1 MPPPSDL
8 EARCAPL
15 PAAHSGDPIASRGRR
30 SRESGTSGGDP
41 PPDGLRR
48 RRIGRPGP
56 ACKLRAP
63 AAVPAAVRLMKAEY
77 SPVDV
82 ESAAQSYWAQA
93 QSFKAVEKPG
103 AEKFYCLSMFPYPSG
118 KLHMGHVRNYTIG
131 DVISRYQRMKG
142 KNVLQ
147 PIGFDAFGLPAEN
160 AAIKNKVPPAEW
172 TYSNIDTMCGQL
184 KQLGIGYDWD
194 RKLATC
200 EPDYYR
206 WQQWF
211 FTELL
216 KRGLI
221 YRRNSRVNWDPVDQ
235 TVLANEQVIDGRGW
249 RSGAIVEQREIPQ
262 WFLKITAYADELL
275 AEVKQLEHWPEAVRR
290 MQENWI
296 GRSEGLEI
304 DFTVAGRDDKLTVF
318 TTRPDTLYGV
328 TFVSV
333 AAQHPLALEAA
344 ARDATVAAFVDEA
357 SRGDVT
363 EAAMETME
371 KRGVALGIDVIHPLT
386 GERIPVYAA
395 NFVLMSYGS
404 GAVMAVPGHDQRDW
418 EFAVKYGLPIKA
430 VIAATADGPA
440 PDLTA
445 AAFTEKAFTINSAE
459 FSGLDFKTAF
469 EGIAG
474 KLEAQ
479 NAGRRRVNYR
489 LRDWGVSRQRYW
501 GCPIP
506 IIYCTDCD
514 AVPVPAD
521 QLPVRLPEDLV
532 PDGRGNPLLRLD
544 SFVNVPCPQCGKPAR
559 RETDTFDTFVDSS
572 WYYARF
578 ASAGSQT
585 GMVDERA
592 AYWLPVD
599 QYIGGIEHAIL
610 HLLYARFFSKL
621 MRDCGLPAVAEPF
634 KRLLTQGMVLAEG
647 FYRTTDA
654 GGRDWIN
661 PKDVEKSGDGHVLK
675 ATGEAVT
682 AVGLGTMSKS
692 KNNGVDPAAIIDS
705 HGADAVRLF
714 MMFTA
719 PPEQTLEW
727 SDAGIDGALRFL
739 KRVWKLVADHA
750 ALGAVEAL
758 DPAVLSSAQKDLR
771 RRLHDLLA
779 RISDDFGRRHNYNTA
794 VAACM
799 ELVNAL
805 AKFEDRSPQGR
816 AVLGESLSA
825 LVRVLSPIV
834 PHVAHELWL
843 ALGHTTPVIDA
854 KWPEADAEARLSDS
868 IAMVVQVNGKLRGQ
882 ISVPAGSTNDAI
894 IAAALAE
901 ESVRKFIDGQTIRKQ
916 VVVPNKL
923 VNFVV

>member
-1 MPPPSDL
+1 
-8 EARCAPL
+8 
-15 PAAHSGDPIASRGRR
+15 
-30 SRESGTSGGDP
+30 
-41 PPDGLRR
+41 
-48 RRIGRPGP
+48 
-56 ACKLRAP
+56 
-63 AAVPAAVRLMKAEY
+63 MKPEY
-77 SPVDV
+77 SPVEV
-82 ESAAQSYWAQA
+82 EAQAQSYWADNLC
-93 QSFKAVEKPG
+93 FKAVEKPG
-103 AEKFYCLSMFPYPSG
+103 ADKFYCLSMFPYPSG

-160 AAIKNKVPPAEW
+160 AAIKNNVPPAQW

-200 EPDYYR
+200 EPEYYR

-275 AEVKQLEHWPEAVRR
+275 EEVKQLEHWPEAVRT
-290 MQENWI
+290 MQSNWI

-304 DFTVAGRDDKLTVF
+304 DFTVAGRSEKLTVF

-344 ARDATVAAFVDEA
+344 VRDAAIAAFVEEA

-386 GERIPVYAA
+386 GDRIPVYAA

-418 EFAVKYGLPIKA
+418 EFATKYGLPIKA
-430 VIAATADGPA
+430 VIAAAAEGPA
-440 PDLTA
+440 PDLSEG
-445 AAFTEKAFTINSAE
+445 AFTEKAITINSAE
-459 FSGLDFKTAF
+459 FSGLAFKDAF
-469 EGIAG
+469 DGIAAR
-474 KLEAQ
+474 LEAQ

-506 IIYCTDCD
+506 IIYCEDCD

-532 PDGRGNPLLRLD
+532 PDGRGNPLLRLPE
-544 SFVNVPCPQCGKPAR
+544 FVNVACPQCGKPAR

-578 ASAGSQT
+578 ASAGCET

-647 FYRTTDA
+647 YYRTTES
-654 GGRDWIN
+654 GGREWIA
-661 PKDVEKSGDGHVLK
+661 PKDVEVERDAKGSAIGAKLKS
-675 ATGEAVT
+675 TGEAVV
-682 AVGLGTMSKS
+682 ASGLGTMSKS
-692 KNNGVDPAAIIDS
+692 KNNGVDPAAIIES

-727 SDAGIDGALRFL
+727 SDAGIDGAARFL
-739 KRVWKLVADHA
+739 KRVWKLVSDHV
-750 ALGAVEAL
+750 ALGAVDAL
-758 DPAVLSSAQKDLR
+758 DRASLNDIQKDLR
-771 RRLHDLLA
+771 RKLHDQLA
-779 RISDDFGRRHNYNTA
+779 KISDDFGRRYNFNTA

-805 AKFEDRSPQGR
+805 AKFDDRSPQGR
-816 AVLGESLSA
+816 AVLNEALDALS
-825 LVRVLSPIV
+825 RVLSPIV
-834 PHVAHELWL
+834 PHFSHALWA
-843 ALGHTTPVIDA
+843 ALGHATPVIDA
-854 KWPEADAEARLSDS
+854 EWPEPEAEARLSDQ
-868 IAMVVQVNGKLRGQ
+868 IKLVVQVNGKLRGQ
-882 ISVPAGSTNDAI
+882 ISVPAGSSQDAI
-894 IAAALAE
+894 IAVALADE
-901 ESVRKFIDGQTIRKQ
+901 QVQRFLVGATIRKQ
-916 VVVPNKL
+916 VVVPGKL

>member
-1 MPPPSDL
+1 MK
-8 EARCAPL
+8 
-15 PAAHSGDPIASRGRR
+15 
-30 SRESGTSGGDP
+30 
-41 PPDGLRR
+41 PD
-48 RRIGRPGP
+48 
-56 ACKLRAP
+56 
-63 AAVPAAVRLMKAEY
+63 Y
-77 SPVDV
+77 SPVEV
-82 ESAAQSYWAQA
+82 EALAQSYWAENLC
-93 QSFKAVEKPG
+93 FKAVEKPG
-103 AEKFYCLSMFPYPSG
+103 ADKFYCLSMFPYPSG

-200 EPDYYR
+200 EPEYYR

-275 AEVKQLEHWPEAVRR
+275 EEVKQLEHWPEAVRT
-290 MQENWI
+290 MQSNWI

-304 DFTVAGRDDKLTVF
+304 DFTVADRAEKLTVF

-344 ARDATVAAFVDEA
+344 ARDATVAAFVEEA

-386 GERIPVYAA
+386 GDRIPVYAA

-418 EFAVKYGLPIKA
+418 EFATKYGLPIRA
-430 VIAATADGPA
+430 VIAAAAEGLA
-440 PDLTA
+440 PDLSEG
-445 AAFTEKAFTINSAE
+445 AFTEKAFTINSAE
-459 FSGLDFKTAF
+459 FSGLAFKDAF
-469 EGIAG
+469 DGIAA

-506 IIYCTDCD
+506 IIYCEDCD

-532 PDGRGNPLLRLD
+532 PDGRGNPLLRLPE
-544 SFVNVPCPQCGKPAR
+544 FVNVACPQCGKPAR

-578 ASAGSQT
+578 ASAGCET

-647 FYRTTDA
+647 YYRTTES
-654 GGRDWIN
+654 GGREWIA
-661 PKDVEKSGDGHVLK
+661 PKDVEVERDAKGSAIGAKLKS
-675 ATGEAVT
+675 TGEAVV
-682 AVGLGTMSKS
+682 ASGLGTMSKS
-692 KNNGVDPAAIIDS
+692 KNNGVDPAAIIES

-727 SDAGIDGALRFL
+727 SDAGIDGAARFL
-739 KRVWKLVADHA
+739 KRVWKLVSDHV
-750 ALGAVEAL
+750 ALGAVDAL
-758 DPAVLSSAQKDLR
+758 DRAALNEVQKDLR
-771 RRLHDLLA
+771 RKLHDQLA
-779 RISDDFGRRHNYNTA
+779 KISDDFGRRYNFNTA

-805 AKFEDRSPQGR
+805 AKFDDRSPQGR
-816 AVLGESLSA
+816 AVLNEALDALS
-825 LVRVLSPIV
+825 RVLSPIV
-834 PHVAHELWL
+834 PHFSHALWT
-843 ALGHTTPVIDA
+843 ALGHATPVIDA
-854 KWPEADAEARLSDS
+854 EWPEPEAEARLSDQ
-868 IAMVVQVNGKLRGQ
+868 IKLVVQVNGKLRGQ
-882 ISVPAGSTNDAI
+882 ISVPAGSSQDAI
-894 IAAALAE
+894 IAVALADE
-901 ESVRKFIDGQTIRKQ
+901 QVQRFLVGATIRKQ
-916 VVVPNKL
+916 VVVPGKL
-923 VNFVV
+923 VNFVI

>member
-1 MPPPSDL
+1 
-8 EARCAPL
+8 
-15 PAAHSGDPIASRGRR
+15 
-30 SRESGTSGGDP
+30 
-41 PPDGLRR
+41 
-48 RRIGRPGP
+48 
-56 ACKLRAP
+56 
-63 AAVPAAVRLMKAEY
+63 MKPEY
-77 SPVDV
+77 SPVEV
-82 ESAAQSYWAQA
+82 EAQAQSYWAENLC
-93 QSFKAVEKPG
+93 FKAVEKPG
-103 AEKFYCLSMFPYPSG
+103 ADKFYCLSMFPYPSG

-160 AAIKNKVPPAEW
+160 AAIKNNVPPAAW

-200 EPDYYR
+200 EPEYYR

-249 RSGAIVEQREIPQ
+249 RSGAVVEQREIPQ

-275 AEVKQLEHWPEAVRR
+275 DEVKQLEHWPEAVRT
-290 MQENWI
+290 MQSNWI

-304 DFTVAGRDDKLTVF
+304 DFTVADRSEKLTVF

-344 ARDATVAAFVDEA
+344 ARDATVAAFVEEA

-386 GERIPVYAA
+386 GDHVPVYAA

-418 EFAVKYGLPIKA
+418 EFATKYGLPIKA
-430 VIAATADGPA
+430 VIAAAAEGPA
-440 PDLTA
+440 PELSEG
-445 AAFTEKAFTINSAE
+445 AFTEKAFTINSAE
-459 FSGLDFKTAF
+459 FSGLAFKDAF
-469 EGIAG
+469 DGIAARL
-474 KLEAQ
+474 KAQ

-506 IIYCTDCD
+506 IIYCEDCD

-521 QLPVRLPEDLV
+521 QLPVQLPEDLV
-532 PDGRGNPLLRLD
+532 PDGRGNPLLRLPE
-544 SFVNVPCPQCGKPAR
+544 FVNVACPQCGKPAR

-578 ASAGSQT
+578 ASAGCET

-647 FYRTTDA
+647 YYRTTES
-654 GGRDWIN
+654 GGREWIA
-661 PKDVEKSGDGHVLK
+661 PKDVEVERDAKGSAIGAKLKS
-675 ATGEAVT
+675 TGEAVV
-682 AVGLGTMSKS
+682 ASGLGTMSKS
-692 KNNGVDPAAIIDS
+692 KNNGVDPAAIIES

-727 SDAGIDGALRFL
+727 SDAGIDGAARFL
-739 KRVWKLVADHA
+739 KRVWKLVSDHV

-758 DPAVLSSAQKDLR
+758 DRVALNDTQKDLR
-771 RRLHDLLA
+771 RKLHDQLA
-779 RISDDFGRRHNYNTA
+779 KISDDFGRRYNFNTA

-805 AKFEDRSPQGR
+805 AKFDDRSPQGR
-816 AVLGESLSA
+816 AVLDEALDALS
-825 LVRVLSPIV
+825 RVLSPIV
-834 PHVAHELWL
+834 PHFSHALWT
-843 ALGHTTPVIDA
+843 ALGHATPVIDA
-854 KWPEADAEARLSDS
+854 EWPEPEAEARLSDQ
-868 IAMVVQVNGKLRGQ
+868 IKLVVQVNGKLRGQ
-882 ISVPAGSTNDAI
+882 ISVPAGSSQDAI
-894 IAAALAE
+894 IAVALADE
-901 ESVRKFIDGQTIRKQ
+901 QVQRFLVGATIRKQ
-916 VVVPNKL
+916 VVVPGKL
-923 VNFVV
+923 VNFVI

>member
-1 MPPPSDL
+1 
-8 EARCAPL
+8 
-15 PAAHSGDPIASRGRR
+15 
-30 SRESGTSGGDP
+30 
-41 PPDGLRR
+41 
-48 RRIGRPGP
+48 
-56 ACKLRAP
+56 
-63 AAVPAAVRLMKAEY
+63 MKAEY
-77 SPVDV
+77 SPVEV
-82 ESAAQSYWAQA
+82 ESSTQAFWAANQC
-93 QSFKAVEKPG
+93 FKAVEKPG

-194 RKLATC
+194 RRLATC

-304 DFTVAGRDDKLTVF
+304 DFTVDRPSLTPGPSPGGRGETSEKLTVF

-386 GERIPVYAA
+386 AERIPVYAA

-418 EFAVKYGLPIKA
+418 EFATKYGLPIKA

-440 PDLTA
+440 PDLST
-445 AAFTEKAFTINSAE
+445 AAFTDKAFTINSAE
-459 FSGLDFKTAF
+459 FSGLSFKDAF
-469 EGIAG
+469 DGIAS
-474 KLEAQ
+474 KLEQQ

-506 IIYCTDCD
+506 IIYCDSCD

-532 PDGRGNPLLRLD
+532 PDGRGNPLLKLD

-578 ASAGSQT
+578 ASAGCQT

-647 FYRTTDA
+647 FYRTTEA

-661 PKDVEKSGDGHVLK
+661 PKDVEKRADGSYALK
-675 ATGEAVT
+675 ASGEVVT

-692 KNNGVDPAAIIDS
+692 KNNGVDPAAIIES

-750 ALGAVEAL
+750 ALGATEPLDRAAL
-758 DPAVLSSAQKDLR
+758 NAAQKDLR
-771 RRLHDLLA
+771 RKLHDQLA
-779 RISDDFGRRHNYNTA
+779 KISDDFGRRHNYNTA
-794 VAACM
+794 IAACM

-805 AKFEDRSPQGR
+805 AKFDDRSAQGR
-816 AVLGESLSA
+816 AVLGEALSA

-834 PHVAHELWL
+834 PHAAHELWL
-843 ALGHTTPVIDA
+843 ALGNTTPVIDA
-854 KWPEADAEARLSDS
+854 EWPEPEADARVSDNV
-868 IAMVVQVNGKLRGQ
+868 AMVVQVNGKLRGQ
-882 ISVPAGSTNDAI
+882 ISVPAGSAQDVI
-894 IAAALAE
+894 IAAALADE
-901 ESVRKFIDGQTIRKQ
+901 GVQRFLAGAAIKKQ
-916 VVVPNKL
+916 VVVPGKL

>member
-1 MPPPSDL
+1 MK
-8 EARCAPL
+8 
-15 PAAHSGDPIASRGRR
+15 
-30 SRESGTSGGDP
+30 
-41 PPDGLRR
+41 PD
-48 RRIGRPGP
+48 
-56 ACKLRAP
+56 
-63 AAVPAAVRLMKAEY
+63 Y

-82 ESAAQSYWAQA
+82 EAQAQSYWADNLC
-93 QSFKAVEKPG
+93 FKAVEKPG
-103 AEKFYCLSMFPYPSG
+103 ADKFYCLSMFPYPSG

-172 TYSNIDTMCGQL
+172 TYSNIATMCGQL
-184 KQLGIGYDWD
+184 KQLGIGYDWK

-275 AEVKQLEHWPEAVRR
+275 EEVKQLEHWPEAVRT
-290 MQENWI
+290 MQANWI

-304 DFTVAGRDDKLTVF
+304 DFTVAGRSETLTVF

-344 ARDATVAAFVDEA
+344 ARDATVAAFVEEA
-357 SRGDVT
+357 SKGDVT

-386 GERIPVYAA
+386 AERIPVYAA

-418 EFAVKYGLPIKA
+418 EFAIKYGLPIKA
-430 VIAATADGPA
+430 VIAPAADGPA
-440 PDLTA
+440 PDLSEG
-445 AAFTEKAFTINSAE
+445 AFTEKAFTINSAE
-459 FSGLDFKTAF
+459 FSGLAFKDAF
-469 EGIAG
+469 DGIAA

-479 NAGRRRVNYR
+479 NAGRRRINYR

-506 IIYCTDCD
+506 IIYCEDCD

-532 PDGRGNPLLRLD
+532 PDGRGNPLLRLPE
-544 SFVNVPCPQCGKPAR
+544 FVNVPCPQCGKPAR

-578 ASAGSQT
+578 ASAGCTT

-647 FYRTTDA
+647 YYRTTES
-654 GGRDWIN
+654 GGREWIA
-661 PKDVEKSGDGHVLK
+661 PKDVEVERDAKGSAVGARLKS
-675 ATGEAVT
+675 TGEAVV
-682 AVGLGTMSKS
+682 ASGLGTMSKS
-692 KNNGVDPAAIIDS
+692 KNNGVDPAAIIES

-727 SDAGIDGALRFL
+727 SDAGIDGAARFL
-739 KRVWKLVADHA
+739 KRVWKLVSDHV
-750 ALGAVEAL
+750 ALGAVDAL
-758 DPAVLSSAQKDLR
+758 DRAALNEAQKDLR
-771 RRLHDLLA
+771 RKLHDQLA
-779 RISDDFGRRHNYNTA
+779 KISDDFGRRYNYNTA

-805 AKFEDRSPQGR
+805 AKFDDRSPQGR
-816 AVLGESLSA
+816 AVLNEA
-825 LVRVLSPIV
+825 LDALTRVLSPIV
-834 PHVAHELWL
+834 PHFSHALWV
-843 ALGHTTPVIDA
+843 ALGHATPVIDA
-854 KWPEADAEARLSDS
+854 SWPEPEAEARLSDQ
-868 IAMVVQVNGKLRGQ
+868 IKLVVQVNGKLRGQ
-882 ISVPAGSTNDAI
+882 ISVPAGSANEAI
-894 IAAALAE
+894 IAVALADE
-901 ESVRKFIDGQTIRKQ
+901 QVQKFLVGQTIRKQ
-916 VVVPNKL
+916 VVVPGKL

>member
-1 MPPPSDL
+1 
-8 EARCAPL
+8 
-15 PAAHSGDPIASRGRR
+15 
-30 SRESGTSGGDP
+30 
-41 PPDGLRR
+41 
-48 RRIGRPGP
+48 
-56 ACKLRAP
+56 
-63 AAVPAAVRLMKAEY
+63 MKSEY
-77 SPVDV
+77 SPVEV
-82 ESAAQSYWAQA
+82 EAQAQSYWAENLC
-93 QSFKAVEKPG
+93 FKAVEKPG
-103 AEKFYCLSMFPYPSG
+103 ADKFYCLSMFPYPSG

-160 AAIKNKVPPAEW
+160 AAIKNNVPPAQW

-200 EPDYYR
+200 EPEYYR

-275 AEVKQLEHWPEAVRR
+275 EEVKQLEHWPEAVRT
-290 MQENWI
+290 MQSNWI

-304 DFTVAGRDDKLTVF
+304 DFPVADRAEKLTVF

-344 ARDATVAAFVDEA
+344 ARDATVAAFVEEA

-386 GERIPVYAA
+386 GDRVPVYAA

-418 EFAVKYGLPIKA
+418 EFATKYGLPIKA
-430 VIAATADGPA
+430 VIAAAPEGPA
-440 PDLTA
+440 PDLSA
-445 AAFTEKAFTINSAE
+445 GAFTEKAFTINSAE
-459 FSGLDFKTAF
+459 FSGLAFKEAF
-469 EGIAG
+469 DGIAAR
-474 KLEAQ
+474 LEAQ

-506 IIYCTDCD
+506 IIYCEDCD

-532 PDGRGNPLLRLD
+532 PDGRGNPLLRLPE
-544 SFVNVPCPQCGKPAR
+544 FVNVACPQCGKPAR

-578 ASAGSQT
+578 ASAGCET

-647 FYRTTDA
+647 YYRTTES
-654 GGRDWIN
+654 GGREWIA
-661 PKDVEKSGDGHVLK
+661 PKDVEVERDAKGSAIGAKLKS
-675 ATGEAVT
+675 TGEAVI
-682 AVGLGTMSKS
+682 ASGLGTMSKS
-692 KNNGVDPAAIIDS
+692 KNNGVDPAAIIES

-727 SDAGIDGALRFL
+727 SDAGIDGAARFL
-739 KRVWKLVADHA
+739 KRVWKLVSDHV

-758 DPAVLSSAQKDLR
+758 DRAALNEAQKDLR
-771 RRLHDLLA
+771 RKLHDQLA
-779 RISDDFGRRHNYNTA
+779 KISDDFGRRYNFNTA

-805 AKFEDRSPQGR
+805 AKFDDRSPQGR
-816 AVLGESLSA
+816 AVLNEALDALS
-825 LVRVLSPIV
+825 RVLSPIV
-834 PHVAHELWL
+834 PHFSHALWT
-843 ALGHTTPVIDA
+843 ALGHATPVIDA
-854 KWPEADAEARLSDS
+854 EWPEPEAEARLSDQ
-868 IAMVVQVNGKLRGQ
+868 IKLVVQVNGKLRGQ
-882 ISVPAGSTNDAI
+882 ISVPAGSSQDAI
-894 IAAALAE
+894 IAVALADE
-901 ESVRKFIDGQTIRKQ
+901 QVQRFLVGATIRKQ
-916 VVVPNKL
+916 VVVPGKL
-923 VNFVV
+923 VNFVI

>member
-1 MPPPSDL
+1 
-8 EARCAPL
+8 
-15 PAAHSGDPIASRGRR
+15 
-30 SRESGTSGGDP
+30 
-41 PPDGLRR
+41 
-48 RRIGRPGP
+48 
-56 ACKLRAP
+56 
-63 AAVPAAVRLMKAEY
+63 MKADY

-82 ESAAQSYWAQA
+82 ESSAQAFWAAQ

-103 AEKFYCLSMFPYPSG
+103 ADKFYCLSMFPYPSG

-194 RKLATC
+194 RRLATC
-200 EPDYYR
+200 EPEYYR

-304 DFTVAGRDDKLTVF
+304 DFTVAGRDEKLTVF

-418 EFAVKYGLPIKA
+418 EFAVKYGLPIKQVVEA
-430 VIAATADGPA
+430 EIQYAHLKDPVSNPQNTNFYLYVPTEWKDWYAIKGVGP
-440 PDLTA
+440 LV
-445 AAFTEKAFTINSAE
+445 NSAE
-459 FSGLDFKTAF
+459 LDGFRFHEAF
-469 EGIAG
+469 DGIAA

-578 ASAGSQT
+578 ASAGSST

-647 FYRTTDA
+647 FYRVTDA

-661 PKDVEKSGDGHVLK
+661 PKDVDKTADGSHVLK

-739 KRVWKLVADHA
+739 KRVWRLVADHA
-750 ALGAVEAL
+750 ALGTTEPLDCAAL
-758 DPAVLSSAQKDLR
+758 TSAQKDIR
-771 RRLHDLLA
+771 RKLHDQLA
-779 RISDDFGRRHNYNTA
+779 KISDDFGRRHNYNTA

-816 AVLGESLSA
+816 AVLNEALSA

-834 PHVAHELWL
+834 PHAAHELWL
-843 ALGHTTPVIDA
+843 ALGNSAPVIDA
-854 KWPEADAEARLSDS
+854 EWPEPEADARVSDS

-882 ISVPAGSTNDAI
+882 ISVPAGSTQDAI
-894 IAAALAE
+894 IAAALADE
-901 ESVRKFIDGQTIRKQ
+901 TVQRFLAGAEIRKQ
-916 VVVPNKL
+916 VVVPGKL

>member
-1 MPPPSDL
+1 
-8 EARCAPL
+8 
-15 PAAHSGDPIASRGRR
+15 
-30 SRESGTSGGDP
+30 
-41 PPDGLRR
+41 
-48 RRIGRPGP
+48 
-56 ACKLRAP
+56 
-63 AAVPAAVRLMKAEY
+63 MKTEY
-77 SPVDV
+77 SPVEV
-82 ESAAQSYWAQA
+82 EAQAQSYWAENLC
-93 QSFKAVEKPG
+93 FKAVEKPG
-103 AEKFYCLSMFPYPSG
+103 ADKFYCLSMFPYPSG

-160 AAIKNKVPPAEW
+160 AAIKNNVPPAAW

-200 EPDYYR
+200 EPEYYR

-275 AEVKQLEHWPEAVRR
+275 DEVKQLEHWPEAVRT
-290 MQENWI
+290 MQSNWI

-304 DFTVAGRDDKLTVF
+304 DFTVADRSEKLTVF

-344 ARDATVAAFVDEA
+344 ARDATVAAFVEEA

-386 GERIPVYAA
+386 GDRVPVYAA

-418 EFAVKYGLPIKA
+418 EFATKYGLPIKA
-430 VIAATADGPA
+430 VIVAAAEGPA
-440 PDLTA
+440 PDLSKG
-445 AAFTEKAFTINSAE
+445 AFTEKAFTINSAE
-459 FSGLDFKTAF
+459 FSGLAFKEAF
-469 EGIAG
+469 DGIAAR
-474 KLEAQ
+474 LEAQ

-506 IIYCTDCD
+506 IIYCEDCE

-532 PDGRGNPLLRLD
+532 PDGRGNPLLRLPE
-544 SFVNVPCPQCGKPAR
+544 FVNVACPQCGKPAR

-578 ASAGSQT
+578 ASAGCET

-647 FYRTTDA
+647 YYRTTES
-654 GGRDWIN
+654 GGREWIA
-661 PKDVEKSGDGHVLK
+661 PKDVEVERDAKGSAIGAKLKS
-675 ATGEAVT
+675 TGEAVI
-682 AVGLGTMSKS
+682 ASGLGTMSKS
-692 KNNGVDPAAIIDS
+692 KNNGVDPAAIIES

-727 SDAGIDGALRFL
+727 SDAGIDGAARFL
-739 KRVWKLVADHA
+739 KRVWKLVSDHV
-750 ALGAVEAL
+750 ALGAVDAL
-758 DPAVLSSAQKDLR
+758 DRAALNDAQKDLR
-771 RRLHDLLA
+771 RKLHDQLA
-779 RISDDFGRRHNYNTA
+779 KISDDFGRRYNFNTA

-805 AKFEDRSPQGR
+805 AKFDDRSPQGR
-816 AVLGESLSA
+816 AVLNEALDALS
-825 LVRVLSPIV
+825 RVLSPIV
-834 PHVAHELWL
+834 PHFSHALWT
-843 ALGHTTPVIDA
+843 ALGHATPVIDA
-854 KWPEADAEARLSDS
+854 EWPEPEAEARLSDQ
-868 IAMVVQVNGKLRGQ
+868 IKLVVQVNGKLRGQ
-882 ISVPAGSTNDAI
+882 ISVPAGSSQDAI
-894 IAAALAE
+894 IAVALADE
-901 ESVRKFIDGQTIRKQ
+901 QVQRFLVGATIRKQ
-916 VVVPNKL
+916 VVVPGKL